1 MDTQMAWKSY
11 LISRDKKFTF
21 TFHVLFLKIYLPHD
35 KREKNYSSFNME
47 VIKVSLKWKL
57 F

>member
-21 TFHVLFLKIYLPHD
+21 IFHVLFLKIYLPHD
-35 KREKNYSSFNME
+35 KREKITHHL
-47 VIKVSLKWKL
+47 VWKL
-57 F
+57 LKCH